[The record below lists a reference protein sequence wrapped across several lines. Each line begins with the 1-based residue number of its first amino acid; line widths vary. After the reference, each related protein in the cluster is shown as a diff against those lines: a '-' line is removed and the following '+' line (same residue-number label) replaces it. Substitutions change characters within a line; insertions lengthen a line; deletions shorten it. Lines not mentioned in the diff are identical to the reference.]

1 MRIPSTLAF
10 LFTAAASTA
19 IAIPATAQAPAA
31 EPAARFRAVADEYVA
46 AVSRMFPEAAER
58 MGDSQS
64 PDRWPD
70 ISPASLRAW
79 EANEDAFAARLAGID
94 GAALY
99 GTPEWTAFGM
109 LREQLESSRATRAC
123 RSELWGVSQLNGVH
137 LEASRAAGEQR
148 VGTPGHRA
156 RALARFRALPT
167 LIDQEI
173 ANLRA
178 GLAAGYTAP
187 REAVSRVVQQL
198 DAMVP
203 ADPTQSGFHS
213 PAERDSSPEFRA
225 QWAEV
230 MRTAVY
236 PAITEYRD
244 FLRDEYL
251 PRARAE
257 PGLHALPGGREC
269 YRAMVRAST
278 SLELDPAE
286 LPAAARRARAE
297 IEAELR
303 PLAQRLT
310 GTSDLTAARR
320 MLRSD
325 PRFTWKSREEMHR
338 ATVAAA
344 KAIEEVLP
352 RAFSRIPATPLTVE
366 AGTAH
371 EERSMPGAWYQAAPL
386 DRSRPAVFFINL
398 YGAEQKPRMDLGNT
412 VAHEGMPGHHLQIA
426 WAQELPAPHPV
437 ARLLRTSAFVEGW
450 GMYGE
455 RIAYEIGAMTDDLQR
470 AGVLV
475 HLADALVALEVDP
488 GIHAAGWTRE
498 QAIDSMM
505 TISGRSRAA
514 AELYADRHAATPSQT
529 VTYMTGYLELMRLR
543 ERARAELGPRFDVR
557 EFHDRVL
564 GHGAVTL
571 PMLRET
577 IDRWIAEKKRSA

>member
-1 MRIPSTLAF
+1 MRIPSPLAF
-10 LFTAAASTA
+10 LVSAAAFTTTA
-19 IAIPATAQAPAA
+19 VPSIAQAPEAD
-31 EPAARFRAVADEYVA
+31 PAARFRAVADEYVA
-46 AVSRMFPEAAER
+46 AVSAQFPETAESL
-58 MGDSQS
+58 GDSRS
-64 PDRWPD
+64 PERWTD

-79 EANEDAFAARLAGID
+79 EAREDAFLARMREID
-94 GAALY
+94 GGALY
-99 GTPEWTAFGM
+99 GTPEWVAFGM
-109 LREQLESSRATRAC
+109 MREQLESSRGTRAC
-123 RSELWGVSQLNGVH
+123 RSELWGVSQLNGIH
-137 LEASRAAGEQR
+137 LEASRAVGQQR
-148 VGTPGHRA
+148 VGTPEHRE
-156 RALARFRALPT
+156 RALARFRAFPRYL
-167 LIDQEI
+167 DQEI
-173 ANLRA
+173 ANLRE

-198 DAMVP
+198 DAMIP
-203 ADPTQSGFHS
+203 ADIAQSGFHS
-213 PAERDSSPEFRA
+213 PAQRDSSPEFRA
-225 QWAEV
+225 AWAEV
-230 MRTAVY
+230 MRSAVY
-236 PAITEYRD
+236 PAIAKYRD

-257 PGLHALPGGREC
+257 PGLHALPNGREC

-278 SLELDPAE
+278 SLDLDPAE
-286 LPAAARRARAE
+286 IPATARRARAE

-303 PLAQRLT
+303 PIARRLT
-310 GTSDLTAARR
+310 GTDDLAAARR

-325 PRFTWKSREEMHR
+325 PRFVWKSREEMHQ

-344 KAIEEVLP
+344 KSIEELMP
-352 RAFSRIPATPLTVE
+352 RAFSRIPATPLVVE
-366 AGTAH
+366 AGPAH
-371 EERSMPGAWYQAAPL
+371 EERSMPGAWYQQAPL

-398 YGAEQKPRMDLGNT
+398 FGAEQKPRMDLGNT

-437 ARLLRTSAFVEGW
+437 TRLLRTGAFVEGW

-455 RIAYEIGAMTDDLQR
+455 RVAYEIGAMGDDLQR

-488 GIHAAGWTRE
+488 GIHAGGWTRE
-498 QAIDSMM
+498 QAVDSMM
-505 TISGRSRAA
+505 SISGRSRQA

-564 GHGAVTL
+564 GHGAITL

-577 IDRWIAEKKRSA
+577 IDRWIAEKKRA